1 LIHIRDESHL
11 DEATAIIDAM
21 LQERL
26 DEGSQQYLDALS
38 DLVMVCEEKHHPM
51 SVPSGIAV
59 LKHLID
65 AKDVTQTE
73 VAKQTGIAV
82 STISGFLHGKRK
94 MTTAHIRALSEYFR
108 VSTSLLMGD

>member
-1 LIHIRDESHL
+1 
-11 DEATAIIDAM
+11 M
-21 LQERL
+21 LRERL

-38 DLVMVCEEKHHPM
+38 DLVMVYEEKHHPM

-59 LKHLID
+59 LKHLIP
-65 AKDVTQTE
+65 AKDVT
-73 VAKQTGIAV
+73 QTGIAV